1 MRHTNPDRTAYTNA
15 TGAAHVLS
23 GSAAS
28 ALLAADPRERKVT
41 AAQKEANMADLKC
54 AVENCSYNEQH
65 LCSKGDIMVGGQK
78 ACCCGETC
86 CEIFTQRREGTDS
99 FKSSVVHPSKT
110 ISIDCEAVKCMY
122 NSNYKCHADHVDIK
136 GCGACDCRGTEC
148 ATFTEK

>member
-65 LCSKGDIMVGGQK
+65 LCSKGDIMVEGRDAKEASG
-78 ACCCGETC
+78 TC
-86 CEIFTQRREGTDS
+86 CASFRERMEGS
-99 FKSSVVHPSKT
+99 ARNAMEHPSKN
-110 ISIDCEAVKCMY
+110 IDVDCEATSPRDGRARIPSRAPWCIPARP
-122 NSNYKCHADHVDIK
+122 SA
-136 GCGACDCRGTEC
+136 
-148 ATFTEK
+148 